1 MGKPVHFEI
10 GAENVQRAIRFYQ
23 EVFGWKVQTWEG
35 PMEYWLVDGG
45 PGEGINGAIM
55 TRPAPDF
62 TTVNTIGVSS
72 LEEALAKVVAA
83 GGQLEGQVQTIPGV
97 GRFSYGR
104 DSEGNRIGILEPTA
118 MGSSDR

>member
-1 MGKPVHFEI
+1 VG
-10 GAENVQRAIRFYQ
+10 
-23 EVFGWKVQTWEG
+23 
-35 PMEYWLVDGG
+35 YWLVDGG

-55 TRPAPDF
+55 PRPEPDF
-62 TTVNTIGVSS
+62 TTVNTMAVAS
-72 LEEALAKVVAA
+72 LEEALAKIQAA

-118 MGSSDR
+118 KEGIDR

>member
-1 MGKPVHFEI
+1 MGKAVHFEI

-23 EVFGWKVQTWEG
+23 EVFGWKVQEWEG
-35 PMEYWLVDGG
+35 PAEYWLVDGG

-55 TRPAPDF
+55 PRPEPDF
-62 TTVNTIGVSS
+62 ATVNTMAVSS
-72 LEEALAKVVAA
+72 LEEALAKVQAA

-118 MGSSDR
+118 KE